1 LKRAHALRLTVA
13 AAALGALTVVGGG
26 TAATAK
32 QEAKASGAVVV
43 TAQKQGK
50 DIFFDAPKTVEKG
63 QVLKFKSK
71 TDPQKIG
78 PHTFSLVTKKSFP
91 QTNQEIKD
99 CGKKLAAICGAVAIE
114 WHEIDLDTGQTG
126 EKVSEAGKNGWD
138 TEGNTKRR
146 GDSVFVGKENGS
158 FKQKVSAPEGK
169 TLHFI
174 CVVHPFMQGKIKVEG

>member
-158 FKQKVSAPEGK
+158 FKQTVSAPEGK